1 MGPFVRTLGFLLP
14 QYQAN
19 ASAFTLGTCAGRAF
33 VTSWPQTRA
42 FVVDLHKITYDATA
56 IVACPMSPLNLFV
69 ACANTWIL
77 RAEYDRF
84 SCPLSLEPT
93 HSLEKPLSPLARG
106 FVKIASLLLHSNR
119 PSLELALSISSRSSA
134 PHFDITVSW

>member
-1 MGPFVRTLGFLLP
+1 MGPFVRTLGFPPP

-33 VTSWPQTRA
+33 VTSRPQTRP

-56 IVACPMSPLNLFV
+56 IVPCPMSPLNLFV
-69 ACANTWIL
+69 TRAYTWIL
-77 RAEYDRF
+77 RAEYDSF

-93 HSLEKPLSPLARG
+93 HSLEKPPSPPALG
-106 FVKIASLLLHSNR
+106 FVKIPRITST
-119 PSLELALSISSRSSA
+119 PLESTFPLSISSRSSA